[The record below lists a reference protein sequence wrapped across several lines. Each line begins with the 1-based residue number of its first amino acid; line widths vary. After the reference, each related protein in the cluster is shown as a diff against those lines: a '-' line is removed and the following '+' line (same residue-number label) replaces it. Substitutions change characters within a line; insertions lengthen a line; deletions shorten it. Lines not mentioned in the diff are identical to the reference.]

1 VAFEH
6 TRTVRFHEIDRAGIV
21 YFADVLQYCH
31 VVYEEL
37 MTQIVGSLEVFFSD
51 SGWGMPL
58 VHTEADYSR
67 PNRLGDALR
76 IALTVERLGKTSVT
90 FAYEIWCQEELRAR
104 AKLVHAF
111 VDMKTF
117 KPIEA
122 PQAFRQGL
130 SSLGLLPKK
139 QLDNDD

>member
-1 VAFEH
+1 MAFEH
-6 TRTVRFHEIDRAGIV
+6 ALTVRFHEIDRAGIV
-21 YFADVLQYCH
+21 YFGDVLQYCH
-31 VVYEEL
+31 VAYEEL
-37 MTQIVGSLEVFFSD
+37 MTKIVGNLEAFFSD

-67 PNRLGDALR
+67 PNRLGDALV

-90 FAYEIWCQEELRAR
+90 FAYEVRCQDELRAR

-111 VDMKTF
+111 VDMKSF

-122 PQAFRQGL
+122 PEPFRQGL
-130 SSLGLLPKK
+130 SGLGLLPEK